1 MPVMPESG
9 NDSSAAARD
18 KNTKKQYEELGRFV
32 VAFEE
37 MINDVRELCIFILAD
52 LDLSLQ
58 TFVSVA
64 FHHQALTAKP
74 LLDIIRTLIAEVG
87 KDKDARKKYKIED
100 NSQKIMEGVL
110 DLISKE
116 YMDLAN
122 TRNNLLHGTWYVGFT
137 GPEDLEGREFYVKK
151 LGTTKTGLTPL
162 ELPKTD
168 GELHDLTKRCGK
180 VRYWLLSINS
190 CFMLR
195 DGAERLK
202 KKFWYDAKKKQ
213 WWAHTPT
220 GDETL
225 P

>member
-1 MPVMPESG
+1 MPVMPEFG
-9 NDSSAAARD
+9 NDLSAAARD

-100 NSQKIMEGVL
+100 NSRK
-110 DLISKE
+110 D
-116 YMDLAN
+116 Y
-122 TRNNLLHGTWYVGFT
+122 
-137 GPEDLEGREFYVKK
+137 GRR
-151 LGTTKTGLTPL
+151 TGLNQQRIYGPRQ
-162 ELPKTD
+162 
-168 GELHDLTKRCGK
+168 H
-180 VRYWLLSINS
+180 
-190 CFMLR
+190 
-195 DGAERLK
+195 
-202 KKFWYDAKKKQ
+202 
-213 WWAHTPT
+213 
-220 GDETL
+220 
-225 P
+225 